1 MKKIKLISILIL
13 FSSQIS
19 SQNVLDTICHS
30 IAGKIHFEFDYYS
43 STIINKDKSI
53 FLEDTEIKIDT
64 NEYLVLD
71 LYDNCKCI
79 KDTNFIKRR
88 KLIVYF
94 RDGSIKSYINN
105 SSDSTF
111 DFDGK
116 KIKKVIIKKPILEE
130 DDPNDI
136 KRS

>member
-19 SQNVLDTICHS
+19 SQKVLDTICHS

-43 STIINKDKSI
+43 STIINKEKSK
-53 FLEDTEIKIDT
+53 FLEDTEIKIDE
-64 NEYLVLD
+64 NQFLVLD

-79 KDTNFIKRR
+79 KDTDFIKRR

-94 RDGSIKSYINN
+94 RDGSIKSYIN
-105 SSDSTF
+105 DSR
-111 DFDGK
+111 DSVVNFDGK
-116 KIKKVIIKKPILEE
+116 KVKKVIIKKPKLEE
-130 DDPNDI
+130 HVLNDI
-136 KRS
+136 RI

>member
-30 IAGKIHFEFDYYS
+30 IAGKTHFEFDYYS
-43 STIINKDKSI
+43 STIINKEKSI
-53 FLEDTEIKIDT
+53 FLEDTEIKIDE
-64 NEYLVLD
+64 NQFLVLD